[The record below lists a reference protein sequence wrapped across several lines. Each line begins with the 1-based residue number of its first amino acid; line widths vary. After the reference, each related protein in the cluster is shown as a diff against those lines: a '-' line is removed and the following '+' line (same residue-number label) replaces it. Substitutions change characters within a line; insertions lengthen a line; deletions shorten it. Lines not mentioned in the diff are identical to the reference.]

1 VRLRV
6 EQTTTYRFVP
16 PNQDWQRKICYH
28 VPSCSVVKYGIS
40 GVTLRDPAWSCGIH
54 KIRGDGNC
62 FYRSISFCTTGS
74 QESHE
79 QIRQDLLFFEI
90 MHRDKATALLWQNET
105 FQAHIAKTA
114 TAGEDVT
121 DVDVFCAAAY
131 LGTTIYVYQK
141 PGENG
146 AWTWSRYGPEIQLLK
161 QCQIPKGTHEDIV
174 HLCCLNDEVD
184 AHNYK
189 LFEAAKSRVEFV
201 TVPANER
208 ASQQWNGC

>member
-1 VRLRV
+1 
-6 EQTTTYRFVP
+6 
-16 PNQDWQRKICYH
+16 
-28 VPSCSVVKYGIS
+28 
-40 GVTLRDPAWSCGIH
+40 
-54 KIRGDGNC
+54 
-62 FYRSISFCTTGS
+62 
-74 QESHE
+74 
-79 QIRQDLLFFEI
+79 

-189 LFEAAKSRVEFV
+189 LFEAAKSRVEYV

-208 ASQQWNGC
+208 AVSSGTVDEQDLKSVLYTSRTFSSWIIDDAKSGHMVYNTMFVSILMLKMGYSTMLLAPYKNLTIIWQVQQYLTYYG